1 MARKWLL
8 LLCAC
13 VAWTS
18 GCFTRRT
25 PTKPV
30 INSMGFAHP
39 VIPPATVEAA
49 LEPPPD
55 IPFEGPAAPPQ
66 LGTGRGMPARPRV
79 APAPAP
85 AAEKTPEPIIAPEV
99 TTEEMTAARAETEH
113 NLELAEK
120 NLAPAGGRQLNATQQ
135 DVISKVRSFAESARE
150 AMKSG
155 DWERA
160 RNLSKKAEVLS
171 EQLAASL

>member
-1 MARKWLL
+1 
-8 LLCAC
+8 
-13 VAWTS
+13 
-18 GCFTRRT
+18 
-25 PTKPV
+25 
-30 INSMGFAHP
+30 
-39 VIPPATVEAA
+39 
-49 LEPPPD
+49 
-55 IPFEGPAAPPQ
+55 
-66 LGTGRGMPARPRV
+66 
-79 APAPAP
+79 
-85 AAEKTPEPIIAPEV
+85 
-99 TTEEMTAARAETEH
+99 MTAARAETEH